1 MSYVLRGVP
10 KVFQSESQVLKW
22 LTYPGNAGY
31 VSRQEAYLKKY
42 WPGLS
47 KKIGLTDEVKTPAS
61 TRGPKTVKRPVTKG
75 KNLFDVLDSVPD
87 APSPAKIAKAYVG
100 AGKVAGKIAK
110 EQGLAAARVIGS
122 TAPGTV
128 GPVKIAQ
135 PGLKGYSGAQRES
148 DFETLAGKSL
158 TNLVAHGDTPKNTK
172 EVLGLVGGV
181 MAVVPGP
188 GGFAG
193 KAGKAIRAAS
203 EAEKAAS
210 AGAKVGK
217 KAESLKA
224 EFEALA
230 KKAHAAD
237 LRGDHAAHD
246 RLVKQM
252 AENQA
257 KREAASQV
265 TAKAPWEG
273 LKPGEW
279 FEFKGP
285 KGKQRGYLDHEGVPR
300 NASGDELFGAG
311 RDYPASGMKSEI
323 QAKLASGDWEYTGP
337 VDKTPDFPPAG
348 EWPGSAAPITPK
360 APTVEDAIAQVRQEL
375 KNAPANYKQQKALRS
390 EEMGRRFEE
399 QGKIAQIEGLDAS
412 KRALLGELPV
422 VRTKNGPMQLS
433 DDVIDQFHD
442 IILDHPDLM
451 MGQKNHAWAGF
462 KKMMQGKTVAPNERK
477 LLLKAIGPEA
487 VEDLSSMVSRT
498 FMQRAGHVG
507 LELWNTPRALQAS
520 FDLSAPLRQGL
531 VAGMRHPI
539 IFKRNIMPMIK
550 AAGSEKYAEAVQRRI
565 FESPNYPYYD
575 RMKIHIGAREEPFQN
590 SHWSEVVPGVKQ
602 SSRGYDTFLEG
613 MRADVADWL
622 LKDAKRKGVDI
633 EDDKFLSDLGRFV
646 NDSTGRGELWKFES
660 AAKVLSVGLFSPRL
674 IGSRVSLL
682 GAMLGPAGTYAK
694 TDPYIR
700 RQALIAGWQTLGTI
714 TLVLGLAKAAGANVE
729 ADPRNSDFGKIQVG
743 NTRIDIA
750 GGFQQYFHLLANLA
764 TVSKVSPTTG
774 ESRQQLPHVTLGRFL
789 RSKGAPS
796 PNVVYDLMS
805 QKNFMGESVRI
816 KDKGDMYKE
825 FKNHTLPL
833 LLQDSIDIYRNS
845 EGGVDGIAKALGGYG
860 IGMWGVGTQTFEAK
874 EPKPS
879 KATGPSS
886 SDDDF
891 WGGSGGSGGS
901 GGEDS
906 FWGGTS
912 GGESD
917 DSFWGG

>member
-1 MSYVLRGVP
+1 MPYVLRGVP
-10 KVFQSESQVLKW
+10 KVFQNEIQVLKW

-158 TNLVAHGDTPKNTK
+158 TNLVAHGDTPNNTK

-193 KAGKAIRAAS
+193 KAGKAIKAGMSDDAVRAAS
-203 EAEKAAS
+203 KAWAEGEKVVPRAAS
-210 AGAKVGK
+210 NEAIAQRFTPLGALEDQIARLER
-217 KAESLKA
+217 KASIKNPIDARELHEVNK
-224 EFEALA
+224 A
-230 KKAHAAD
+230 KKDLVVLRKQHAAMAQE
-237 LRGDHAAHD
+237 GSESP
-246 RLVKQM
+246 RL
-252 AENQA
+252 
-257 KREAASQV
+257 
-265 TAKAPWEG
+265 
-273 LKPGEW
+273 
-279 FEFKGP
+279 
-285 KGKQRGYLDHEGVPR
+285 GVPV
-300 NASGDELFGAG
+300 A
-311 RDYPASGMKSEI
+311 
-323 QAKLASGDWEYTGP
+323 
-337 VDKTPDFPPAG
+337 
-348 EWPGSAAPITPK
+348 SAAPPARPP
-360 APTVEDAIAQVRQEL
+360 APPRPTAAAGAGGEGGAGIEDAIDQVRREL

-442 IILDHPDLM
+442 IIRDHPDLM
-451 MGQKNHAWAGF
+451 MGQKNHAWTGF
-462 KKMMQGKTVAPNERK
+462 KRMMKGETVPPYQRK
-477 LLLKAIGPEA
+477 QLIKAIGPEA
-487 VEDLSSMVSRT
+487 IEDLSSMVSKT
-498 FMQRAGHVG
+498 FLQKAGHVG

-550 AAGSEKYAEAVQRRI
+550 AAGREKYAEAVQKRI
-565 FESPNYPYYD
+565 FESPNYPYYE
-575 RMKIHIGAREEPFQN
+575 RMGIHIGSREEPFQN
-590 SHWSEVVPGVKQ
+590 AHWSEVVPGVKQ

-613 MRADVADWL
+613 MRADIADWML
-622 LKDAKRKGVDI
+622 EDAKRVRSTKIGRALSPDVADV
-633 EDDKFLSDLGRFV
+633 EDDKFLRDVGRFI
-646 NDSTGRGELWKFES
+646 NDTTGRGELWKLENS
-660 AAKVLSVGLFSPRL
+660 AKVLSFGLFSPRL
-674 IGSRVSLL
+674 IGSRISLI
-682 GAMLGPAGTYAK
+682 GALLGPAGTYAK
-694 TDPYIR
+694 ADPYVR
-700 RQALIAGWQTLGTI
+700 RQALIAGWQTLGT
-714 TLVLGLAKAAGANVE
+714 LSVVLGLAKAAGANVE
-729 ADPRNSDFGKIQVG
+729 ADPRNSDFGKIQIG

-750 GGFQQYFHLLANLA
+750 GGFQQYFKLLAQLA
-764 TVSKVSPTTG
+764 TVSKVSPTSG
-774 ESRQQLPHVTLGRFL
+774 ETSQQLPHVTLGRFL

-796 PNVVYDLMS
+796 PNMIYDFMS
-805 QKNFMGESVRI
+805 R
-816 KDKGDMYKE
+816 KDFLGDPVHIEDPKSAYKE
-825 FKNHTLPL
+825 IKNHIIPL
-833 LLQDSIDIYRNS
+833 LVQDSWDIYQQS
-845 EGGVDGIAKALGGYG
+845 EGGVDGIAAALGGYA
-860 IGMWGVGTQTFEAK
+860 IGMWGVGTQTFEGK
-874 EPKPS
+874 EPKPKASSRSSS
-879 KATGPSS
+879 KGGLSKSPFGGAPSS
-886 SDDDF
+886 SGG
-891 WGGSGGSGGS
+891 GGSGGGLAKSPFG
-901 GGEDS
+901 
-906 FWGGTS
+906 
-912 GGESD
+912 
-917 DSFWGG
+917 